1 MSCIDRILAQ
11 RMVGAL
17 TTLALAGCVTMSGA
31 PSRGLLRLE
40 VTPAEAEVFVD
51 DQYQGRI
58 AGWRQ
63 GTLPVK
69 PGQRRVALT
78 APGYITQRFDLEIA
92 RGEEVTLQVQLE
104 PELEEPADPSQSQ
117 DKELE
122 P

>member
-1 MSCIDRILAQ
+1 MSRIDRILAPH
-11 RMVGAL
+11 MAAL
-17 TTLALAGCVTMSGA
+17 LATLTLAGCATMSSS

-40 VTPAEAEVFVD
+40 VTPAQAEVFVD
-51 DQYQGRI
+51 DKYQGRI

-63 GTLPVK
+63 ATLPVK
-69 PGQRRVALT
+69 PGLRRIALS
-78 APGYITQRFDLEIA
+78 APGHITQRFDLEIA

-104 PELEEPADPSQSQ
+104 AEPQEPAELSPSQ